1 MANSPQVATSTTRI
15 TKQAKLARL
24 GAALAI
30 RLAKEANDPL
40 YRKYKKFKDKWKEY
54 RLRIVKK
61 YRNKAR
67 GQLGIN
73 FNLDYLK

>member
-1 MANSPQVATSTTRI
+1 MAAPQVATSTTRI

-24 GAALAI
+24 GASIAI
-30 RLAKEANDPL
+30 KMAKDNNDPL

-54 RLRIVKK
+54 RLRIVRK

-73 FNLDYLK
+73 FNLNYLK